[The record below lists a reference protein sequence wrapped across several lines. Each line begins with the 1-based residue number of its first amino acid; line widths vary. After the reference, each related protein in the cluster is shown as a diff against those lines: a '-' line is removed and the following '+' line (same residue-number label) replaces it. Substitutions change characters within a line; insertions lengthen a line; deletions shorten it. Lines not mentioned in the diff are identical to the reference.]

1 LEEIDFCDRTQWQL
15 LISQKLKQFHING
28 FDEIVFDTFTR
39 IFGTTLAPARFAF
52 GDISARIHE
61 LEFTFPINL
70 RAPRELEELF
80 QKNDLPKTIG
90 RLEFFPAK
98 GFMKGF
104 VDLVFEYGGKF
115 YFADWKSNWLGP
127 EASFYSREN
136 LARTMVENFY
146 TVQLSIYGL
155 ALHRYLLRRLPA
167 YDYETHFGG
176 AFYIFL
182 RGNENESRG
191 VFHSRPSHTAV
202 EKLDR
207 IFHGDI

>member
-1 LEEIDFCDRTQWQL
+1 MEEIDFSDRTQWQF

-28 FDEIVFDTFTR
+28 FDEIVFDAFTSM
-39 IFGTTLAPARFAF
+39 FGMTLAPASFSLR
-52 GDISARIHE
+52 DISARIHE

-70 RAPRELEELF
+70 RGARQLEELF
-80 QKNDLPKTIG
+80 EKSDLPKTIG

-104 VDLVFEYGGKF
+104 IDLVFEYGGKF
-115 YFADWKSNWLGP
+115 YFLDWKSNWLGP
-127 EASFYSREN
+127 DASFYSREK

-146 TVQLSIYGL
+146 AVQLSIYGL
-155 ALHRYLLRRLPA
+155 ALHRYLTGRLPA

-182 RGNENESRG
+182 RGNENETRG
-191 VFHSRPSHTAV
+191 VYHSRPSYMTV
-202 EKLDR
+202 KKLDR
-207 IFHGDI
+207 IFHGNI